1 MHSIR
6 EMCGSY
12 DVDYKIRLFVE
23 FFRSFEEVDAEL
35 HVDKKHANVTEGKHC
50 SYAVGRCSR
59 LGGCGAGK
67 EVKESAMSSAAC
79 TRSQICT

>member
-1 MHSIR
+1 MRTKHPPVSLFPSFSLSLSLSSLCLTYSQNVRTVDIGNPQLSMHSIR

-35 HVDKKHANVTEGKHC
+35 HVD
-50 SYAVGRCSR
+50 
-59 LGGCGAGK
+59 
-67 EVKESAMSSAAC
+67 
-79 TRSQICT
+79 

>member
-1 MHSIR
+1 MRTKHPPVSLFPSFSLSLSLSLSLSSLCLTYSQNVRTVDIGNPQLSMHSIR

-35 HVDKKHANVTEGKHC
+35 HVD
-50 SYAVGRCSR
+50 
-59 LGGCGAGK
+59 
-67 EVKESAMSSAAC
+67 
-79 TRSQICT
+79 